1 MIDEK
6 KVALMT
12 KLAIFEKHE
21 SSDSLVLSKYYK
33 SDYVRYNMLKALI
46 ASTVVYWAI
55 IAAYVFMKFDQ
66 MLADINK
73 LNYFDLIYKVLA
85 GYVVVLVVFFL
96 FSSMVYSYRY
106 YKARPGLTKYNSNLK
121 KLIELEGGNGEK
133 VGVVVNDV
141 LEEERPSFY
150 EKPIERTPEEKAEMA
165 RRTVSRTALVRQSQE
180 REDKVKQ
187 QQIIDNINQRN
198 ARIAAQNDAKL
209 RQQQQREYDRQMI
222 MERRRQLE
230 QAQMQQRRTQTF
242 QQMQSTTTNK
252 MEGSDK

>member
-21 SSDSLVLSKYYK
+21 SGESLVLSKYYK
-33 SDYVRYNMLKALI
+33 SDYVRYNMLKSLI
-46 ASTVVYWAI
+46 AATIVYWAI

-85 GYVVVLVVFFL
+85 GFVVALVFFFL
-96 FSSMVYSYRY
+96 FSSLFSLSLSSN
-106 YKARPGLTKYNSNLK
+106 ARPGLTKYNSNLK
-121 KLIELEGGNGEK
+121 KLIELEGGTGK
-133 VGVVVNDV
+133 VGKVVNDV
-141 LEEERPSFY
+141 LDEDKASIY
-150 EKPIERTPEEKAEMA
+150 EKTVERTPEQKAEMA

-230 QAQMQQRRTQTF
+230 QAQQELRRTQSF
-242 QQMQSTTTNK
+242 QQTQSTATNK
-252 MEGSDK
+252 MEGRDK

>member
-1 MIDEK
+1 MVDEK

-33 SDYVRYNMLKALI
+33 SDYVRFNMLKTLI
-46 ASTVVYWAI
+46 AATVVYWAI
-55 IAAYVFMKFDQ
+55 IAAYIFVKFDQ

-73 LNYFDLIYKVLA
+73 LNYFDLIYKVLI
-85 GYVVVLVVFFL
+85 GYVITLFVFFL

-121 KLIELEGGNGEK
+121 KLIELEGGTGKK
-133 VGVVVNDV
+133 VGRVVNEVIED
-141 LEEERPSFY
+141 RQPTY
-150 EKPIERTPEEKAEMA
+150 ESSPVKTPEQKADMA

-180 REDKVKQ
+180 REDKIKQ
-187 QQIIDNINQRN
+187 QQIIDNVNQRN
-198 ARIAAQNDAKL
+198 ARLAAQNDAKL

-230 QAQMQQRRTQTF
+230 QAQMEQRRAQSF
-242 QQMQSTTTNK
+242 QQMQSTNTSK
-252 MEGSDK
+252 MEGRDK